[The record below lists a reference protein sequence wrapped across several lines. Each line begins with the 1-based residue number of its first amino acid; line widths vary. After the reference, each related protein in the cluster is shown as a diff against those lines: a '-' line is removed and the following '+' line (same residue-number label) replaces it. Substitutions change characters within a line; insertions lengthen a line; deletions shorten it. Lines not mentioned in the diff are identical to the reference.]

1 MLVRGHRLKAGETG
15 IVGYVTGTGNPRVA
29 LDTGL
34 DAAFFNNPDL
44 PKTRSEIALPLRVGD
59 EIMGA
64 LDVQSTE
71 PNAFS
76 QEDISIL
83 STLADQVSIAIQNA
97 QRFEQTRKALSEA
110 EALAKQFVQ
119 VGWQQYTK
127 NKNLIGVHHTG
138 TRSTLLYA
146 KNGKDKEETSWH
158 KEPVRPKSRGAL
170 LSIPIKLRGEVIGSV
185 DVRSPDNRPWDQ
197 DELDIVTAIIERAA
211 IAMDNARLL
220 EESQRL
226 ASKEAKIGEVTA
238 KISSSINM
246 RNVLQ
251 TAVEELGRAL
261 PGSDVVIQFE
271 PQHGKHKTAK

>member
-1 MLVRGHRLKAGETG
+1 
-15 IVGYVTGTGNPRVA
+15 
-29 LDTGL
+29 
-34 DAAFFNNPDL
+34 
-44 PKTRSEIALPLRVGD
+44 VGD
-59 EIMGA
+59 EIIGA

-83 STLADQVSIAIQNA
+83 STLADQVGIAIQNA

-119 VGWQQYTK
+119 VGWQQFTK
-127 NKNLIGVHHTG
+127 SKNLLGVRHTG
-138 TRSTLLYA
+138 ARSTVLYA
-146 KNGKDKEETSWH
+146 KNGREQEE
-158 KEPVRPKSRGAL
+158 KSRGMEQERPRSRGAM
-170 LSIPIKLRGEVIGSV
+170 LSLPIKLRGEVIGSV

-197 DELDIVTAIIERAA
+197 DELDIVTAILERAA

-261 PGSDVVIQFE
+261 PGSDVLIQFSSG
-271 PQHGKHKTAK
+271 QGKNRSAK